1 MDRFEHFTLSIFS
14 ISRYWNK
21 IATEEMK
28 KYGLRGAYALYLVML
43 ASYEGRIT
51 AAKLADLCQRDKA
64 DVPRALSAFHKEGLL
79 EPVSGTKYRVTPVLT
94 DKGRELAAKISGRAS
109 VALQQAGQGLSDEM
123 RENMY
128 RSLDLI
134 AANMKE
140 ICESGLPDETS
151 AL

>member
-64 DVPRALSAFHKEGLL
+64 DVSRALSAFHKEGRSLR
-79 EPVSGTKYRVTPVLT
+79 T
-94 DKGRELAAKISGRAS
+94 REGSLRPRSAGGHPSRCSRRDRAS
-109 VALQQAGQGLSDEM
+109 PTRCG
-123 RENMY
+123 R
-128 RSLDLI
+128 
-134 AANMKE
+134 
-140 ICESGLPDETS
+140 ICTEVSTL
-151 AL
+151 

>member
-64 DVPRALSAFHKEGLL
+64 DVSRALSAFHKGGLL